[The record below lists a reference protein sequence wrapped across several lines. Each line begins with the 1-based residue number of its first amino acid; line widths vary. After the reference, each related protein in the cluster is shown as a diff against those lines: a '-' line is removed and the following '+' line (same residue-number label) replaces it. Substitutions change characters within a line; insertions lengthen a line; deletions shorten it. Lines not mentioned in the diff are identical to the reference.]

1 MEKQTVQSWSFSC
14 KIGIRGDRL
23 RQVVKRMKKMLVHGQ
38 KDMLQIAIVDD
49 QSLYEYYME
58 KTENAGQLVGSIFKA
73 RVVNVLP
80 GMQAAFVD
88 IGLPKNAFLYI
99 DDVLHP
105 HLERQPKE
113 KPQINQLLHPGQ
125 ELLVQVMKE
134 PLGGKGARV
143 TTHFSLPGRFL
154 VYMPIADYIGVS
166 KKVNTES
173 ERSRMRA
180 VGERIRL
187 PGEGVIMRT
196 ASEGESLDALQQD
209 VQFLRELWQEI
220 GQRGETASAPTLLHR
235 DADLVHRLVRDL
247 LDGRDRPDLDRRR
260 VGVPEDEG
268 HDETACSSHAAK
280 APVVRTGDRRRFAL
294 SAGSYQRAVERAC
307 QRRIRLESGGDLV
320 WDQTEALTVVDV
332 NTGRFVGTSDL
343 EDTVFRTNLEAAEQ
357 IARLL
362 RLRDVGGIVIVDFID
377 MELEAHREQMM
388 QRLERHVRSIGTNA
402 RSSGGQGSACWK

>member
-1 MEKQTVQSWSFSC
+1 
-14 KIGIRGDRL
+14 
-23 RQVVKRMKKMLVHGQ
+23 MKKMLVHGQ

-49 QSLYEYYME
+49 HVLQEYYME
-58 KTENAGQLVGSIFKA
+58 KTEHAGQLVGSIYKA

-105 HLERQPKE
+105 HLDRQPKE
-113 KPQINQLLHPGQ
+113 KPQINRLLQPGQ

-166 KKVNTES
+166 KKVSTEA

-180 VGERIRL
+180 IGERIRL
-187 PGEGVIMRT
+187 SGEGVIMRT
-196 ASEGESLDALQQD
+196 AAEGESVESLEGD
-209 VQFLRELWQEI
+209 VRFLRELWQEI
-220 GQRGETASAPTLLHR
+220 RHRGEAASAPMLLHR

-247 LDGRDRPDLDRRR
+247 LTAEIDEIWIDDGAVFRKTKSMMKRL
-260 VGVPEDEG
+260 
-268 HDETACSSHAAK
+268 
-280 APVVRTGDRRRFAL
+280 APAMLPRLRLFEPVIGGASLFQQAHIHE
-294 SAGSYQRAVERAC
+294 QMQEAC
-307 QRRIRLESGGDLV
+307 QRRYRLKSGGDLV
-320 WDQTEALTVVDV
+320 WDATEALTVIDV

-362 RLRDVGGIVIVDFID
+362 RLRDVGGIIIVDFID
-377 MELEAHREQMM
+377 MEQEQHREQVMGL
-388 QRLERHVRSIGTNA
+388 LERSIRSDRTKCQVVGWTRLGLLEMTRKKVREQKA
-402 RSSGGQGSACWK
+402 LPAKEAAGSKE

>member
-1 MEKQTVQSWSFSC
+1 
-14 KIGIRGDRL
+14 
-23 RQVVKRMKKMLVHGQ
+23 MKKMLVHGQ
-38 KDMLQIAIVDD
+38 KDMLQIAIIDES
-49 QSLYEYYME
+49 SLYEYYME
-58 KTENAGQLVGSIFKA
+58 KTEHAGQLVGSIYKG

-113 KPQINQLLHPGQ
+113 KPQIGQLLQPGQ

-143 TTHFSLPGRFL
+143 TTHFSLPGRYL

-166 KKVNTES
+166 KKVSTEA

-187 PGEGVIMRT
+187 PGEGVILRT
-196 ASEGESLDALQQD
+196 AAEGESLESLQQD
-209 VQFLRELWQEI
+209 VQFLREHWHEI
-220 GQRGETASAPTLLHR
+220 RQRGETASAPTLVHR

-247 LDGRDRPDLDRRR
+247 LTTEIDEIWIDDGSVYRKTRATMKRL
-260 VGVPEDEG
+260 
-268 HDETACSSHAAK
+268 
-280 APVVRTGDRRRFAL
+280 APAMLPRLRLFEPQIGGASLFQLNHIHEQLQEA
-294 SAGSYQRAVERAC
+294 S
-307 QRRIRLESGGDLV
+307 QRRYRLKCGGDLV

-343 EDTVFRTNLEAAEQ
+343 EDTVFRTNVEAAEQ

-362 RLRDVGGIVIVDFID
+362 RLRDVGGIIIVDFID
-377 MELEAHREQMM
+377 MEEEQHREQVMHL
-388 QRLERHVRSIGTNA
+388 LERRVRSDRTKCQVVGWTRLGLLEMTRKKVREQKILPVKDSAGHRDEA
-402 RSSGGQGSACWK
+402 RP